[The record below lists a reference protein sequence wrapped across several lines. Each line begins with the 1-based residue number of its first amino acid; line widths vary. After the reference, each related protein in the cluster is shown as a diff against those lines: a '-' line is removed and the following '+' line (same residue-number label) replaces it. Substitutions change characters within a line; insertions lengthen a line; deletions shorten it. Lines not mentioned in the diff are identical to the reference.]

1 MEVSR
6 SHDADPLS
14 ANCPGR
20 EIFEMITSRWA
31 LLILWALKDDTL
43 RFHRLRDRVEGISD
57 RVLSENLKTLRRN
70 GLINRHVE
78 PTVPPQVSY
87 SLTDASEELL
97 VVMTGLTGWIGRQLP
112 TIEQAQQRYD
122 ETEG

>member
-31 LLILWALKDDTL
+31 LLILWALKDDTWPAAG
-43 RFHRLRDRVEGISD
+43 FSDTRLS
-57 RVLSENLKTLRRN
+57 
-70 GLINRHVE
+70 
-78 PTVPPQVSY
+78 
-87 SLTDASEELL
+87 
-97 VVMTGLTGWIGRQLP
+97 
-112 TIEQAQQRYD
+112 
-122 ETEG
+122 